1 MKQYNCNET
10 VILGYECQV
19 EVKMFFLKIKYFVL
33 FSGLFQ
39 SHLDLQS
46 CFPALQQWTQI
57 RTIQYVRWQFGV
69 YSILSLSR

>member
-1 MKQYNCNET
+1 MKQYNCKET

-46 CFPALQQWTQI
+46 CFPALQQ
-57 RTIQYVRWQFGV
+57 
-69 YSILSLSR
+69 